1 MPTTMIRSKVKYK
14 KISDDD
20 GYIDAQVGDN
30 DALWQFKLIHS
41 LIVAA
46 WAGGYM
52 VQAKIKINVYQS

>member
-30 DALWQFKLIHS
+30 S
-41 LIVAA
+41 LMLLFDISNSF
-46 WAGGYM
+46 
-52 VQAKIKINVYQS
+52 IL

>member
-30 DALWQFKLIHS
+30 SLMLFDISNS
-41 LIVAA
+41 LIL
-46 WAGGYM
+46 
-52 VQAKIKINVYQS
+52 